1 MLRCSS
7 TASDAADAYLSKRKA
22 TSSRGSCGAA
32 ARRRNHL
39 AICPGSWDHNRGRG
53 VLANAGRP
61 APVHLLPARVTDRR
75 AETSP
80 LGTME
85 LSPGIIVE
93 YGHNGKQ
100 TAERGCATRAQAGG
114 DPIGQGRTPPR
125 RHTLDGLIHERRG
138 QVHDGPAC
146 LREHLP
152 DRALRDVDELG
163 QVDSEDRLKSVLL
176 YSVNGEDAVLLTSVS
191 TRPYPATALQIT
203 FSATSGSAI
212 SLGMARTGVGDSRRN
227 ETAPR
232 WHQVRIRHGSLLKQ
246 TFSFWLFSR
255 RAAPLEPRR
264 FHAGRASPACD

>member
-1 MLRCSS
+1 
-7 TASDAADAYLSKRKA
+7 
-22 TSSRGSCGAA
+22 
-32 ARRRNHL
+32 
-39 AICPGSWDHNRGRG
+39 
-53 VLANAGRP
+53 
-61 APVHLLPARVTDRR
+61 
-75 AETSP
+75 
-80 LGTME
+80 ME

-176 YSVNGEDAVLLTSVS
+176 YSVNGEDAVIVDQRIDSPAPSDGTPDHLLGDE
-191 TRPYPATALQIT
+191 R
-203 FSATSGSAI
+203 
-212 SLGMARTGVGDSRRN
+212 VGD
-227 ETAPR
+227 
-232 WHQVRIRHGSLLKQ
+232 I
-246 TFSFWLFSR
+246 
-255 RAAPLEPRR
+255 
-264 FHAGRASPACD
+264 AGDGKDRCRGFASQ